1 VGNLLGIADDI
12 SFGSADK
19 NMNQYRC
26 ETCKKPHKVPDG
38 LSRNPH
44 FFCCDKEMP
53 YETAI
58 VTMIRGCTSHSD
70 YRNGLDLHRQSE
82 RNKMLD
88 ELIEWLTAEAYS
100 RRNAVEDMTHGYHD
114 AYESV
119 LEKIEE
125 LRQKVGKL

>member
-1 VGNLLGIADDI
+1 
-12 SFGSADK
+12 
-19 NMNQYRC
+19 MNQYRC

-70 YRNGLDLHRQSE
+70 YRNGLDIPEILESLCNIDLAQ
-82 RNKMLD
+82 
-88 ELIEWLTAEAYS
+88 YS
-100 RRNAVEDMTHGYHD
+100 RGEREAED
-114 AYESV
+114 
-119 LEKIEE
+119 
-125 LRQKVGKL
+125 VGKCHGTTCNYCGRYKKVNDG